1 MEAALLPSLVPTL
14 SQTWSGWGCQAS
26 SKPPP
31 GDPLCPPP
39 LAVGLESP
47 ADGVAWVALHGPWG
61 APPAGPRC
69 APEPAPAHQDW
80 AFAIPSLPESAAR
93 VPFQRRRVWTQ
104 GSCRP
109 VPPLRGVSCAACC
122 PPQAGEWAKLC
133 VSWIK
138 DPLRFPPGS
147 SHSGHVLVLLLTHFL
162 PTCHVPASLISQ
174 PAHLLSSFPT
184 MCMSS

>member
-1 MEAALLPSLVPTL
+1 MEAALLPGLVPTL

-69 APEPAPAHQDW
+69 APEPAPAPQDW
-80 AFAIPSLPESAAR
+80 AFAIPSLPESATR

-104 GSCRP
+104 GSRRP

-122 PPQAGEWAKLC
+122 PPKQ
-133 VSWIK
+133 
-138 DPLRFPPGS
+138 GS
-147 SHSGHVLVLLLTHFL
+147 GQSS
-162 PTCHVPASLISQ
+162 ASLGSRTPSGSHQ
-174 PAHLLSSFPT
+174 AAVTVATFWSYSSPT
-184 MCMSS
+184 SSPPVMCLPR